1 MDTWTRII
9 DEGGSIDVIYMNFQK
24 AFDSVPHQRL
34 LTKVEAHGIDNK
46 TLAWVADFLSDRKQ
60 TVVVNSA
67 ESKEAAV
74 TSGIPQGS
82 ILGPV
87 LFVLYINDL
96 PLSVK
101 NEVRLFADDT
111 KIFTRSEVEGAT
123 ESLQED
129 LTKLQE
135 WSSKWSLKFHPEKCH
150 VLKLG
155 KKSDALYTMT
165 RTNTGD

>member
-1 MDTWTRII
+1 MD
-9 DEGGSIDVIYMNFQK
+9 FQK
-24 AFDSVPHQRL
+24 AFDSVPHKRL
-34 LTKVEAHGIDNK
+34 LTKVKAHGIDDRV
-46 TLAWVADFLSDRKQ
+46 LAWVTDFLSDRKQ

-82 ILGPV
+82 VLGPV

-96 PLSVK
+96 PLAVK
-101 NEVRLFADDT
+101 NQIRLFADDT

-129 LTKLQE
+129 LTCLQ
-135 WSSKWSLKFHPEKCH
+135 
-150 VLKLG
+150 G
-155 KKSDALYTMT
+155 
-165 RTNTGD
+165 